1 MTETQPA
8 DVADVASMVSRC
20 LSDLEPVFEQID
32 WAEDEIAR
40 AQRRHPRHRNALYH
54 SFALLMP
61 THERM
66 RQEFVFRSHCR
77 ELLDRVAA
85 GLSPTPGTAAEVAL
99 AVMHASQ
106 KAPLNT
112 AGFGLYVRMW
122 IQAGFP
128 DLESVTCSHEHYEAI
143 AKSRIDDLEAET
155 RTRLSVAD
163 RVLRSVDC
171 PGRHHGQPADDCE
184 YARPSLAA

>member
-1 MTETQPA
+1 MTESQR
-8 DVADVASMVSRC
+8 DEVANVASAVSRC

-40 AQRRHPRHRNALYH
+40 AQQRHTRHRNTVYH

-66 RQEFVFRSHCR
+66 RQEFVYRSHCR

-85 GLSPTPGTAAEVAL
+85 GLSPVYGTAAEVAL
-99 AVMHASQ
+99 TVMEASQ

-112 AGFGLYVRMW
+112 AAFGLYVRMW

-128 DLESVTCSHEHYEAI
+128 HVESVTGSHEHYEAI

-163 RVLRSVDC
+163 RVLRAIDC
-171 PGRHHGQPADDCE
+171 PGRHHGQPADDCQ

>member
-1 MTETQPA
+1 MTESQL
-8 DVADVASMVSRC
+8 DEVADIASMVSRC

-40 AQRRHPRHRNALYH
+40 AQRRHPRHRNTLYH
-54 SFALLMP
+54 SFGLLMP

-66 RQEFVFRSHCR
+66 RQEFVYRSHCR

-85 GLSPTPGTAAEVAL
+85 GLSPVSGTAAEVAL
-99 AVMHASQ
+99 TVMQASQ

-112 AGFGLYVRMW
+112 AAFGLYVRMW

-128 DLESVTCSHEHYEAI
+128 HMESVTASHEHYEAI

-163 RVLRSVDC
+163 RVLRAIDC
-171 PGRHHGQPADDCE
+171 PGKHHGQPADHCE

>member
-1 MTETQPA
+1 MTESQL
-8 DVADVASMVSRC
+8 DGVADVASVVSRC

-40 AQRRHPRHRNALYH
+40 AQRRHPRHRNTLYH
-54 SFALLMP
+54 SFALLTP

-66 RQEFVFRSHCR
+66 RQEFVYRAHCR

-85 GLSPTPGTAAEVAL
+85 GLSPASGTAAEVAL
-99 AVMHASQ
+99 AVMQASQ

-112 AGFGLYVRMW
+112 AAFGLYVRMW
-122 IQAGFP
+122 IHAGFP
-128 DLESVTCSHEHYEAI
+128 HLESVTGSHEHYEAI

-163 RVLRSVDC
+163 RVLRSIDC
-171 PGRHHGQPADDCE
+171 PGR
-184 YARPSLAA
+184 